1 MLLEMDAVTLDAM
14 ADELKKLAMGPVM
27 KKFIEGAKG
36 EAGPA
41 LGATV
46 GAGIASMRGGNPL
59 SGAALGYGV
68 GSLPEMLMTAKHN
81 KLKQLG
87 EAAGSMGGGGV

>member
-1 MLLEMDAVTLDAM
+1 MLPEMDSVTLDAM

-41 LGATV
+41 LGATI
-46 GAGIASMRGGNPL
+46 GAGLASATGGNPL
-59 SGAALGYGV
+59 SGAALGYGA
-68 GSLPEMLMTAKHN
+68 GSLPEMILSHRAKAHV
-81 KLKQLG
+81 G
-87 EAAGSMGGGGV
+87 

>member
-1 MLLEMDAVTLDAM
+1 MEEELTTALAFEAMSNELQKVAVGPAM
-14 ADELKKLAMGPVM
+14 A
-27 KKFIEGAKG
+27 KFLEGAKG

-41 LGATV
+41 LGATL

-68 GSLPEMLMTAKHN
+68 GSLPEMLASGHAK
-81 KLKQLG
+81 KALAGK
-87 EAAGSMGGGGV
+87 AA